1 MSGHNIHILSTRPV
15 KETLIQEAASAGIQL
30 DTATYIVTQSITD
43 STTISSIREIIAEK
57 KIVVF
62 TSMNA
67 VEAVGKVLNNQSPD
81 WDIYCIGHT
90 TQKQILEGFH
100 RSRIKGTADNAA
112 ELARLILQDGNI
124 GELVFFCGDRRRD
137 ELPEILISNGLQ
149 LKEIIVYQT
158 QMTPV
163 HISLDY
169 DAILFFSPS
178 AVESFFS
185 LNTLP
190 ACTIPFAIGNTTA
203 EAIRMHCSNPVQIA
217 DEPGKDALVKMAVT
231 YFMNK

>member
-1 MSGHNIHILSTRPV
+1 MPDSNIHILSTRPV
-15 KETLIQEAASAGIQL
+15 KDSLIQEAAAAGIQL
-30 DTATYIVTQSITD
+30 DSTEFIFTNSITD
-43 STTISSIREIIAEK
+43 RNTILSVKEIIAEK
-57 KIVVF
+57 TTVVF

-67 VEAVGKVLNNQSPD
+67 VEAVVKVLNNLSPD

-90 TQKQILEGFH
+90 TQKQILQGFH
-100 RSRIKGTADNAA
+100 RSHIKGTADNAV

-158 QMTPV
+158 RMTPA
-163 HISLDY
+163 HISPDY

-190 ACTIPFAIGNTTA
+190 ASTIPFAIGNTTA
-203 EAIRMHCSNPVQIA
+203 EAISMYCSNPVQIA

-231 YFMNK
+231 HFMNK